1 MEAQLQRRQ
10 IGANYS
16 LAIAAALAAALM
28 VGTAVG
34 YQIGTAFQSRPV
46 DVAPVSG
53 DSSIVSDIT
62 PAKVRDEEP
71 FLWGSA
77 TTSDIAPAKVHD
89 EEPFLWGSATT
100 SDIAP
105 AKVHDEEPF
114 LSGSVTEDAQA
125 TQGGVQ
131 TSHMEQAEDAAAQT
145 EDVAPLGDDALLR
158 GGPEYLTDR

>member
-28 VGTAVG
+28 VGAAVG

-62 PAKVRDEEP
+62 PAKVR
-71 FLWGSA
+71 
-77 TTSDIAPAKVHD
+77 D

>member
-28 VGTAVG
+28 VGAAVG

-46 DVAPVSG
+46 DVAPASG

-62 PAKVRDEEP
+62 PAKVR
-71 FLWGSA
+71 
-77 TTSDIAPAKVHD
+77 D

-145 EDVAPLGDDALLR
+145 EDAAPLGDDALLR